1 MAVGKSTLVDT
12 FLRPYRMKEM
22 DRIGEKTW
30 KVKEK
35 EEELLV
41 CENKV
46 TEAKKELE
54 RLREKKEYSQCETKS
69 KDIEAL
75 EKSMTALQEDI
86 SRLKLIDGENRA
98 KLEALRKN
106 IAKLTRDEDEM
117 SRNRNFTEAQKIKEQ
132 LEEKVPCNH
141 HYPAAALPS
150 CCTAPPPR
158 TVCTQEKEKREL
170 TKQLQTQVKRED
182 TPDATPDAVP
192 VLGRKTVQIEEKEKF
207 TIHHKVGDE
216 PPVKLKVTL
225 IDTPG
230 CTPLAVPTRPL
241 AACHA

>member
-150 CCTAPPPR
+150 CCTAPPLAPCAR
-158 TVCTQEKEKREL
+158 RKRRSGSSPSSCRRRS
-170 TKQLQTQVKRED
+170 KGRIHPMQLQMLCRFSGARQCRLRRRRSSPSTTKW
-182 TPDATPDAVP
+182 ATN
-192 VLGRKTVQIEEKEKF
+192 RQSSS
-207 TIHHKVGDE
+207 
-216 PPVKLKVTL
+216 
-225 IDTPG
+225 
-230 CTPLAVPTRPL
+230 R
-241 AACHA
+241 

>member
-1 MAVGKSTLVDT
+1 VAVGKSTLVDT

-69 KDIEAL
+69 EDIKGL

-150 CCTAPPPR
+150 CCTAPPLAPCAR
-158 TVCTQEKEKREL
+158 RKRRSGSSPSSCRRRSKGRIHPMRL
-170 TKQLQTQVKRED
+170 QMLCRFSGARQCRLRRRRSSPSTTKW
-182 TPDATPDAVP
+182 ATN
-192 VLGRKTVQIEEKEKF
+192 RQSSS
-207 TIHHKVGDE
+207 
-216 PPVKLKVTL
+216 
-225 IDTPG
+225 
-230 CTPLAVPTRPL
+230 R
-241 AACHA
+241 